1 MATSP
6 AGTDLASAPVRNDGT
21 SAQNNGDH
29 PPVRSTGRAVA
40 VSIHLIAIISV
51 AGALFFAKAFLLP
64 IVLAIISSLIL
75 IPIVR
80 WFSRRGVPPALTA
93 SALVLTGVL
102 FFVIGVLALS
112 PAVVDWINQAPLI
125 AAEVEWKLRDLRG
138 SVEAVTEAGKQ
149 VEELTS
155 AEEDPLVQ
163 EVVVRE
169 PGFLT
174 TATFT
179 VWTVLSTIVITA
191 LLSVF
196 LLGSG
201 DMFYIKLIRLMPTLS
216 DKKTALRIMQS
227 VERSISRY
235 LLTVTIINAGLGVC
249 VGVAMWLLGMP
260 NPALWGVAAALLNF
274 LPYVGAIAGVVIVSA
289 VSFVTFDTVAQA
301 AIVPLVYISLTSLE
315 GQIVTP
321 LVVGRRLEIN
331 TVAIFIGIAFWGWL
345 WGLVG
350 ILLAV
355 PILVI
360 VKQIAEHLPSWH
372 ATSEF
377 LSSGAPRDDED
388 EDDEP
393 KRAT

>member
-1 MATSP
+1 MAISP
-6 AGTDLASAPVRNDGT
+6 AGTDLAPDPVREESSSGNGGGNDHDYRP
-21 SAQNNGDH
+21 S
-29 PPVRSTGRAVA
+29 GRAVA
-40 VSIHLIAIISV
+40 VSIHLIAFISV

-64 IVLAIISSLIL
+64 VVLAIISSLIL

-80 WFSRRGVPPALTA
+80 WFSKRGVPPALTA
-93 SALVLTGVL
+93 PALVLSGVL
-102 FFVIGVLALS
+102 VFIIGVLVLS
-112 PAVVDWINQAPLI
+112 PAVVEWINQAPAI
-125 AAEVEWKLRDLRG
+125 AAEIEWKLRDLRG
-138 SVEAVTEAGKQ
+138 SVAAVTEAGKQ

-155 AEEDPLVQ
+155 GERDPLVQ

-179 VWTVLSTIVITA
+179 VWTVASTIVITA

-216 DKKTALRIMQS
+216 DKKTALRIMKS

-235 LLTVTIINAGLGVC
+235 LLTVTMINAGLGVC
-249 VGVAMWLLGMP
+249 VGIAMWLLGMP
-260 NPALWGVAAALLNF
+260 NPALWGAAAALLNF
-274 LPYVGAIAGVVIVSA
+274 LPYVGAITGVVIVGA
-289 VSFVTFDTVAQA
+289 VSFVTFDTLTQA
-301 AIVPLVYISLTSLE
+301 AIVPLVYISLTTLE

-331 TVAIFIGIAFWGWL
+331 TVAIFTGIAFWGWL

-350 ILLAV
+350 VLLAV

-360 VKQIAEHLPSWH
+360 VKQIAEHLPSWQ
-372 ATSEF
+372 ALSEF
-377 LSSGAPRDDED
+377 LSPGAPREDAADE
-388 EDDEP
+388 EEP
-393 KRAT
+393 KRSA

>member
-6 AGTDLASAPVRNDGT
+6 AGADLAPGPAQDDQAPAPENGTQLPVR
-21 SAQNNGDH
+21 
-29 PPVRSTGRAVA
+29 PPGRAVA
-40 VSIHLIAIISV
+40 VSIHLIAIILV

-64 IVLAIISSLIL
+64 VALAIISSLIL

-80 WFSRRGVPPALTA
+80 WFSKRGVPPALTA
-93 SALVLTGVL
+93 PALVLTGALILVMG
-102 FFVIGVLALS
+102 ILALS
-112 PAVVDWINQAPLI
+112 PAVVNWINQAPAI

-138 SVEAVTEAGKQ
+138 SVAAVSEAGKQ
-149 VEELTS
+149 VEELTGG
-155 AEEDPLVQ
+155 ERDPTVQ

-174 TATFT
+174 TATYT
-179 VWTVLSTIVITA
+179 VWTVASTIVITA

-235 LLTVTIINAGLGVC
+235 LLTVTLINCGLGVC
-249 VGVAMWLLGMP
+249 VGLAMWLLGMP

-274 LPYVGAIAGVVIVSA
+274 LPYVGAITGVVIVGA
-289 VSFVTFDTVAQA
+289 VSFVTFETLAQA
-301 AIVPLVYISLTSLE
+301 AIVPLVYVSLTTLE

-331 TVAIFIGIAFWGWL
+331 TVAIFTGIAFWGWL

-350 ILLAV
+350 VLLAV

-360 VKQIAEHLPSWH
+360 VKQIAEHLPSWQ
-372 ATSEF
+372 ALSEF
-377 LSSGAPRDDED
+377 LSSGAPREDSED
-388 EDDEP
+388 EDP
-393 KRAT
+393 KRSS

>member
-6 AGTDLASAPVRNDGT
+6 AGTEPTLGSAEADKAPAQRNEKTVRVL
-21 SAQNNGDH
+21 
-29 PPVRSTGRAVA
+29 PRGRAVA
-40 VSIHLIAIISV
+40 VSIHLIAIILV

-64 IVLAIISSLIL
+64 VVLAIISSLIL

-80 WFSRRGVPPALTA
+80 WFSKRGVPPALTA
-93 SALVLTGVL
+93 PALVLTGVL
-102 FFVIGVLALS
+102 IFVLGVLALS
-112 PAVVDWINQAPLI
+112 PAVVEWINQAPAI
-125 AAEVEWKLRDLRG
+125 AAEIEWKLRDLRG
-138 SVEAVTEAGKQ
+138 SVAAVTEAGKQ
-149 VEELTS
+149 VEEL
-155 AEEDPLVQ
+155 AAGERDPFVQ

-174 TATFT
+174 TATYT
-179 VWTVLSTIVITA
+179 VWTVASTIVITA

-235 LLTVTIINAGLGVC
+235 LLTVTLINAGLGVC
-249 VGVAMWLLGMP
+249 VGIAMWLLGMP

-274 LPYVGAIAGVVIVSA
+274 LPYVGAITGVVIVGA
-289 VSFVTFDTVAQA
+289 VSFVTFDTLAQA
-301 AIVPLVYISLTSLE
+301 AIVPLVYVSLTTLE

-331 TVAIFIGIAFWGWL
+331 TVAIFTGIAFWGWL

-350 ILLAV
+350 VLLAV

-360 VKQIAEHLPSWH
+360 VKQIAEHLPSWQ
-372 ATSEF
+372 ALSEF
-377 LSSGAPRDDED
+377 LSSGAPREEADED
-388 EDDEP
+388 EP
-393 KRAT
+393 AQKNT

>member
-1 MATSP
+1 MPTSP
-6 AGTDLASAPVRNDGT
+6 AGSDSAPAAVGN
-21 SAQNNGDH
+21 AQRPPQDNGDQF
-29 PPVRSTGRAVA
+29 PVRRPGRAVA

-51 AGALFFAKAFLLP
+51 AGALFFAKAFLLSV
-64 IVLAIISSLIL
+64 ILAIISSLIL

-93 SALVLTGVL
+93 PALVLTGVL
-102 FFVIGVLALS
+102 FLVIGILALS
-112 PAVVDWINQAPLI
+112 PAVVEWINQAPFI
-125 AAEVEWKLRDLRG
+125 AAEIEWKLRDLRG

-149 VEELTS
+149 VEQL
-155 AEEDPLVQ
+155 AGGEEDPLVQ

-174 TATFT
+174 TATYT

-201 DMFYIKLIRLMPTLS
+201 DLFYIKLIRLMPTLS

-227 VERSISRY
+227 VESSISRY
-235 LLTVTIINAGLGVC
+235 LLTVTLINAGLGVC
-249 VGVAMWLLGMP
+249 VAIAMWLLGMP
-260 NPALWGVAAALLNF
+260 NPSLWGVAAAALNF
-274 LPYVGAIAGVVIVSA
+274 LPYVGAITGVVIVAA
-289 VSFVTFDTVAQA
+289 VSFVTFDTLAQA
-301 AIVPLVYISLTSLE
+301 AIVPLVYVTLTSLE

-321 LVVGRRLEIN
+321 LIVGRRLEIN

-350 ILLAV
+350 VLLAV

-360 VKQIAEHLPSWH
+360 VKQIAEHLPSWQ
-372 ATSEF
+372 ALSEF
-377 LSSGAPRDDED
+377 LSAGPPRE
-388 EDDEP
+388 EP
-393 KRAT
+393 DNQQETRQGK